1 MIFGAHLLLYSSDA
15 DADRAF
21 LRDVLGFKA
30 VDAGRGWLIFALPP
44 AEVAVH
50 PLEDEPA
57 PAPAG
62 SPLLPAALYLMCDN
76 VRAYIYRLAERGVQ
90 CSALQEEHW
99 GIVTT
104 IPLPS
109 GASLGL
115 YQAKHPTALEIG
127 TS

>member
-1 MIFGAHLLLYSSDA
+1 MIFGAHVLLYSSDA
-15 DADRAF
+15 EADRAF

-30 VDAGRGWLIFALPP
+30 VDAGGGWLIFGLPP

-50 PLEDEPA
+50 PLEDKA
-57 PAPAG
+57 LSTPAG
-62 SPLLPAALYLMCDN
+62 SGLLPAALYLMCDN
-76 VRAYIYRLAERGVQ
+76 VRAYVYRLAEQGVH
-90 CSALQEEHW
+90 CSELQEEPW

-115 YQAKHPTALEIG
+115 YQPKHPTALA
-127 TS
+127 T

>member
-1 MIFGAHLLLYSSDA
+1 VIFGAHLLLYSSDA

-21 LRDVLGFKA
+21 LRDVLSLKA
-30 VDAGRGWLIFALPP
+30 VDAGGGWLIFALPP

-50 PLEDEPA
+50 PLEDESA
-57 PAPAG
+57 PAPG
-62 SPLLPAALYLMCDN
+62 DSPLLPAALYLMCDN
-76 VRAYIYRLAERGVQ
+76 IRAYIYRLAERGVQ

-115 YQAKHPTALEIG
+115 YQPKHPTALEAG

>member
-1 MIFGAHLLLYSSDA
+1 MIFGAHVLLYSSDA

-21 LRDVLGFKA
+21 LGDVLGFKA
-30 VDAGRGWLIFALPP
+30 VDAGGGWLIFSLPP

-50 PLEDEPA
+50 PLEDESA
-57 PAPAG
+57 SAPAG
-62 SPLLPAALYLMCDN
+62 SLLLPAALCLMCDN

-90 CSALQEEHW
+90 CSALQDEHW

-115 YQAKHPTALEIG
+115 YQPKHPTALEAG

>member
-1 MIFGAHLLLYSSDA
+1 MIFGAHVLLYSNDA
-15 DADRAF
+15 EADRAF
-21 LRDVLGFKA
+21 LGDVLDFKA
-30 VDAGRGWLIFALPP
+30 VDAGGGWLIFSLPP

-50 PLEDEPA
+50 PLEEEPVS
-57 PAPAG
+57 APAG

-90 CSALQEEHW
+90 CSGLQEEHW

-109 GASLGL
+109 GASRGL
-115 YQAKHPTALEIG
+115 YQPKHPTALEAG
-127 TS
+127 AS